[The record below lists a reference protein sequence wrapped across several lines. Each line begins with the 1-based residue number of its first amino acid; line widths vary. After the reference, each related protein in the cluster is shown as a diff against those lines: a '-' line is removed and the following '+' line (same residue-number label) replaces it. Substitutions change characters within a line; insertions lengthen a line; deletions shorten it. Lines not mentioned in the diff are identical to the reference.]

1 MLKSTSAREKFKDT
15 FEKLVQLTYNKV
27 GLRNTTGA
35 QTASGVT
42 LIAAQRVDP
51 NLKINGT
58 IE

>member
-15 FEKLVQLTYNKV
+15 FEKLVQLTYDKV

>member
-1 MLKSTSAREKFKDT
+1 MLQLTSAQEKFKST
-15 FEKLVQLTYNKV
+15 FENLVQLTYNKV